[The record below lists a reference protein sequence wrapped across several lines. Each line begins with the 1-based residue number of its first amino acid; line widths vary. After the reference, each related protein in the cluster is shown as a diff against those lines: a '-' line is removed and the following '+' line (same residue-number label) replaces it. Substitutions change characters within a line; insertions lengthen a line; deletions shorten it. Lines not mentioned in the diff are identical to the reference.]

1 MQEVA
6 RAAEV
11 VHEFIGGASSL
22 GDALRELSALGTT
35 AIDAAMAGLTLM
47 NPQGK
52 PRTLVYTD
60 ALVPTVEEAQYQ
72 SERGPCLDAF
82 RQRRI
87 VHVDN
92 FAEENR
98 YPEFTRLAMEHDLH
112 TSLSIPVVVGGT
124 GIGALNFYHEKTGHF
139 DDHSAEAATVF
150 ARQCAV
156 VGAYYDRAEQV
167 DNLQRAIESRSEI
180 EQAKGVIMASA
191 GVNADE
197 AFDVL
202 RQQSQA
208 ENRKLREIAAEIVAR
223 QKRR

>member
-1 MQEVA
+1 MEEVA

-22 GDALRELSALGTT
+22 GDALHELSALATT
-35 AIDAAMAGLTLM
+35 AIDAAMAGLTMM

-52 PRTLVYTD
+52 PKTVVYTD
-60 ALVPTVEEAQYQ
+60 AMVPEVDEAQYQ
-72 SERGPCLDAF
+72 SERGPCLDAY

-87 VHVDN
+87 VHIDN
-92 FAEENR
+92 FGEENR
-98 YPEFTRLAMEHDLH
+98 YPEFTRLAMQHDLH

-124 GIGALNFYHEKTGHF
+124 GIGALNFFHQKVGHF
-139 DDHSAEAATVF
+139 DDHSAETATIF

-156 VGAYYDRAEQV
+156 VGAYFDRAEQV

-191 GVNADE
+191 GVSADE

-223 QKRR
+223 QTRR